1 MNTYLLLKWIHILS
15 SVAMVG
21 VGFGS
26 AFYLFFVNR
35 TRNVAA
41 IAEVSRLVVRADYW
55 FTTPAMIV
63 QPASG
68 LGMALI
74 AGYSLTDTWLLGTYA
89 MFILAGASWLP
100 VVWIQIKMAKMA
112 EVAAN
117 SKIDLP
123 LQYWR
128 FARLWTTLGLI
139 AFPAMIIIY
148 GLMVFKPTN

>member
-55 FTTPAMIV
+55 FTTPAMII
-63 QPASG
+63 QPATG
-68 LGMALI
+68 LWMVSI
-74 AGYSLTDTWLLGTYA
+74 AGYSLTDAWLLGTFA

-117 SKIDLP
+117 NKIDLP

-139 AFPAMIIIY
+139 AFPAMITIY

>member
-55 FTTPAMIV
+55 FTTPAMII
-63 QPASG
+63 QPATG
-68 LGMALI
+68 LWMVSI
-74 AGYSLTDTWLLGTYA
+74 AGYSLTDTWLLGTFA

-117 SKIDLP
+117 NKIDLP

-139 AFPAMIIIY
+139 AFPAMITIY